1 MRPKLKQW
9 KTGAG
14 GQKCETDHNEDAEIK
29 PAEIMVRTISIVP
42 VPSACPPRIDDQPPS
57 TYNIHATDDLSR
69 MRLRMHWFAVL
80 AIMLSTLITACVS
93 TPSPDAMKQVAE
105 RNRWEL
111 AHWGDHAVPYGDDG
125 EPVILAFRD
134 GKVSG
139 QAGCN
144 RYAAVITFGPKTG
157 EVSVSHGISTRM
169 ACVPRRMEFEAAF
182 IRAFE
187 ASTRYR
193 LDGESL
199 SFESAIAQPL
209 EFYRRPLE

>member
-1 MRPKLKQW
+1 MRFFGLG
-9 KTGAG
+9 T
-14 GQKCETDHNEDAEIK
+14 
-29 PAEIMVRTISIVP
+29 
-42 VPSACPPRIDDQPPS
+42 
-57 TYNIHATDDLSR
+57 
-69 MRLRMHWFAVL
+69 
-80 AIMLSTLITACVS
+80 IMLSALLTACVS

-111 AHWGDHAVPYGDDG
+111 AHWGNQTIPYEDAG
-125 EPVILAFRD
+125 EPVILSFKD

-139 QAGCN
+139 HAGCN
-144 RYAAVITFGPKTG
+144 RYVAGITFGPKTG
-157 EVSVSHGISTRM
+157 ELSVSQGTTTRM
-169 ACVPRRMEFEAAF
+169 ACEPKLMEFEAAF

-209 EFYRRPLE
+209 EFYQRPLE